1 MRGGPGRGPVAERTS
16 GNDAGARLRLETRA
30 MLLHES
36 NEYFACVCIA
46 SARTALAFARAGAWG
61 CGSPTGRRRDRGCTG
76 MGFAD
81 AIRGGEAER
90 EIGESLAENPYG
102 TCGERACCFFL
113 ELTSDAYGHILHGC
127 ARRAPRARARG
138 ERDTDRHV
146 QAATGNAASVWFFF
160 LHLG

>member
-1 MRGGPGRGPVAERTS
+1 M
-16 GNDAGARLRLETRA
+16 
-30 MLLHES
+30 
-36 NEYFACVCIA
+36 
-46 SARTALAFARAGAWG
+46 
-61 CGSPTGRRRDRGCTG
+61 RDRGCTG

-113 ELTSDAYGHILHGC
+113 ELTSDAFGHILH
-127 ARRAPRARARG
+127 APGAGPA
-138 ERDTDRHV
+138 ERQRDRHV

>member
-1 MRGGPGRGPVAERTS
+1 
-16 GNDAGARLRLETRA
+16 
-30 MLLHES
+30 
-36 NEYFACVCIA
+36 
-46 SARTALAFARAGAWG
+46 
-61 CGSPTGRRRDRGCTG
+61 

-113 ELTSDAYGHILHGC
+113 ELTSDAYGHILHAPGAGP
-127 ARRAPRARARG
+127 ARRGSAIG
-138 ERDTDRHV
+138 MIV

>member
-1 MRGGPGRGPVAERTS
+1 
-16 GNDAGARLRLETRA
+16 
-30 MLLHES
+30 
-36 NEYFACVCIA
+36 
-46 SARTALAFARAGAWG
+46 
-61 CGSPTGRRRDRGCTG
+61 

-127 ARRAPRARARG
+127 ARRRPRA
-138 ERDTDRHV
+138 ERQRDRHV

>member
-1 MRGGPGRGPVAERTS
+1 MNP
-16 GNDAGARLRLETRA
+16 
-30 MLLHES
+30 
-36 NEYFACVCIA
+36 EYFACVCIA
-46 SARTALAFARAGAWG
+46 SARTALALARAGAWG
-61 CGSPTGRRRDRGCTG
+61 CGSPTGRMRDRGCTG

-113 ELTSDAYGHILHGC
+113 ELTSDAYGLWAYLAC
-127 ARRAPRARARG
+127 ARRRPRPRA
-138 ERDTDRHV
+138 ERQRDRHV